1 MRSSRAFAS
10 VVSNSQGGTM
20 PRFAPIVLSLLALA
34 QPAWAEH
41 LSWTPV
47 ASPKRGMKNYG
58 AIKMANFAGGRN
70 VAVLFGGAWVGDVR
84 VRAWAEG
91 MMFWAQPKLTDYAVV
106 SLFAVPGP
114 ADDRY
119 RQSEFQLDILAKKI
133 AEEARKF
140 SSELI
145 IFAGHSSGCAV

>member
-1 MRSSRAFAS
+1 
-10 VVSNSQGGTM
+10 
-20 PRFAPIVLSLLALA
+20 
-34 QPAWAEH
+34 
-41 LSWTPV
+41 
-47 ASPKRGMKNYG
+47 
-58 AIKMANFAGGRN
+58 MANFAGGRN
-70 VAVLFGGAWVGDVR
+70 VAVLFGGAWVSDVR

-145 IFAGHSSGCAV
+145 IFAGHSSGCAVAEDALRAFEKEAPDLLSRVVYYRLDGAGGLSPKLFDKLAGGY